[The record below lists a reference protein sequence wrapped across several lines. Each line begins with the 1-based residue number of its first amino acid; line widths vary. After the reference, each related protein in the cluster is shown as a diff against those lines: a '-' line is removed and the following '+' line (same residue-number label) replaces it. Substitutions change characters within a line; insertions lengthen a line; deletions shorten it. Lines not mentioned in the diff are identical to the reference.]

1 MGRELKIASANME
14 HWIVAGGVMIDG
26 RKRKPKDFET
36 KLAWAKSVF
45 GPTRPDIIGLQEI
58 YDDSIQKA
66 LEDFGPYHFHY
77 SGGAPQQVA
86 LATTL
91 PLAAEPDA
99 LKMIQQLE
107 KPIEISRNGLTLTV
121 DRLSRPIL
129 RARLVHEGQTLTVFV
144 GHLKSKIP
152 SYGDDPQQTYPEE
165 NLLTANF
172 AQRPLG
178 NLVSLARRAAEAA
191 ALRRE
196 VVDEA
201 AAFPDRPIIVCGD
214 LNDDAGA
221 VTTDMVLG
229 DSMQT
234 FIENRDQFT
243 EEQLQTIYGRL
254 HQYLLT
260 SAQDA
265 QMRTSA
271 QSEFHTAVH
280 EGRFSTLDHVFLSR
294 HFFPKPR
301 VVKEAFKQS
310 YFFNYYEVAND
321 HLVDDAS
328 EFAPRKPETSDHG
341 VVFVYCKKAAA
352 AAPLDL
358 QPAQAAP
365 NQPND
370 LSLV

>member
-1 MGRELKIASANME
+1 MGLELKIASANME
-14 HWIVAGGVMIDG
+14 HWIVADGELIDG
-26 RKRKPKDFET
+26 RKRKPRDFET

-45 GPTRPDIIGLQEI
+45 GATRPHIIGMQEI

-66 LEDFGPYHFHY
+66 FEDFGPYKFHY
-77 SGGAPQQVA
+77 SGGARQQVA

-91 PLAAEPDA
+91 PLAGEPDA
-99 LKMIQQLE
+99 IKMIQQLE
-107 KPIEISRNGLTLTV
+107 KPIEITRNGLTLKV
-121 DRLSRPIL
+121 DSLSRPIL
-129 RARLVHEGQTLTVFV
+129 RARLVHEGETLTVFV
-144 GHLKSKIP
+144 AHLKSKIP

-165 NLLTANF
+165 ELLTADF
-172 AQRPLG
+172 SARPLG

-196 VVDEA
+196 VVQEA
-201 AAFPDRPIIVCGD
+201 EAFPDRPIIVCGD

-229 DSMQT
+229 DSMRT
-234 FIENRDQFT
+234 FIENRHQLSD
-243 EEQLQTIYGRL
+243 EQLDIIYGRL
-254 HQYLLT
+254 HQHLLT

-265 QMRTSA
+265 QTRTSA

-301 VVKEAFKQS
+301 VVRGVFKQS

-328 EFAPRKPETSDHG
+328 EFAPRKPASTDHG

-352 AAPLDL
+352 AAPLDAE
-358 QPAQAAP
+358 PAHVAP

-370 LSLV
+370 LALV